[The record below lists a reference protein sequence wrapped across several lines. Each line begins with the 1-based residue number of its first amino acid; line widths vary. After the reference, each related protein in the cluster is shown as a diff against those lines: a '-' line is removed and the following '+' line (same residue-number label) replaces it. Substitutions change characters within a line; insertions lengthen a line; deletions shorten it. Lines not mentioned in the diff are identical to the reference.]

1 MPRHQIYIGSNVRES
16 IGPFRTKI
24 ILVSVLLTNFA

>member
-1 MPRHQIYIGSNVRES
+1 MPRQHIYIGSNVRES

-24 ILVSVLLTNFA
+24 ILVSVLVTIFA